1 MIILILVIYRTLHF
15 VKMTIQSISFIQT
28 TFGLTLSPWVFRLA
42 VNLFIIIL
50 QLINICTVSFF
61 QSNQESDFVPISP
74 PKSFYD
80 EKVDIVE
87 SRRTSP
93 TKLSSVFSLDPPSI
107 SNHTKMTTSLPSFQS
122 VSKSSTS
129 SSLSEDFNQNSH
141 NRDGDRSVYEA
152 AVALNDVTL
161 SDLADSVHND
171 HCV

>member
-1 MIILILVIYRTLHF
+1 MDVSKNISRKLSEASLQRYQDAAFCQNDYLVDFLHSDNF
-15 VKMTIQSISFIQT
+15 
-28 TFGLTLSPWVFRLA
+28 WVDVIA
-42 VNLFIIIL
+42 MG
-50 QLINICTVSFF
+50 VS
-61 QSNQESDFVPISP
+61 SNQESDFVPISP

>member
-1 MIILILVIYRTLHF
+1 
-15 VKMTIQSISFIQT
+15 
-28 TFGLTLSPWVFRLA
+28 
-42 VNLFIIIL
+42 
-50 QLINICTVSFF
+50 
-61 QSNQESDFVPISP
+61 
-74 PKSFYD
+74 
-80 EKVDIVE
+80 
-87 SRRTSP
+87 
-93 TKLSSVFSLDPPSI
+93 
-107 SNHTKMTTSLPSFQS
+107 MTTSLPSFQS